1 MVFIFNKTRQIT
13 NIINNCLKTPPA
25 KSKGRVMVMRGDLPT
40 DKLNYVANKECCSS
54 QMAPSIVLTIVAIQT
69 DQKNTAIAAVSILLT
84 DISHPFR
91 FWQISIENLNIRLS
105 TRVVLFWVLHV
116 FSKSLFIQR
125 KPL

>member
-1 MVFIFNKTRQIT
+1 
-13 NIINNCLKTPPA
+13 
-25 KSKGRVMVMRGDLPT
+25 
-40 DKLNYVANKECCSS
+40 
-54 QMAPSIVLTIVAIQT
+54 MAPSIVLTIVAIQT

-125 KPL
+125 KPLWAVYF

>member
-1 MVFIFNKTRQIT
+1 
-13 NIINNCLKTPPA
+13 
-25 KSKGRVMVMRGDLPT
+25 MRGDLPT